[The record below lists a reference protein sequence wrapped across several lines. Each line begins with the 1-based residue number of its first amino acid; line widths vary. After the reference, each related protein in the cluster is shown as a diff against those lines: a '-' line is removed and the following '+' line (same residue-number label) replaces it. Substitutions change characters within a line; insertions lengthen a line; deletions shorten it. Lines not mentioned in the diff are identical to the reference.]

1 MEKYTLEIIDART
14 NNALKTGR
22 GREFASKSRAKAQ
35 FELWKKIATEPTQG
49 EDFLLDLYTS
59 AGDLINT
66 IVTNTAGYKEV
77 VGTDPQSIEYHE
89 GYDKGFWS
97 YERYI
102 YGLRGKRIDT
112 NSEAFQTANTPAAKK
127 ADDFYRGWNAARDAF
142 INFKQKKEK
151 KGAMA

>member
-14 NNALKTGR
+14 NNALKTGH
-22 GREFASKSRAKAQ
+22 GREFASKSEAEAQ
-35 FELWKKIATEPTQG
+35 FEQWKKIATEPTQG
-49 EDFLLDLYTS
+49 KDFLLDLYTPD
-59 AGDLINT
+59 GDLVDT
-66 IVTNTAGYKEV
+66 IVTNAAGYKEV

-89 GYDKGFWS
+89 GYDKGVWS

-112 NSEAFQTANTPAAKK
+112 NSKTFQTANTPPAKK
-127 ADDFYRGWNAARDAF
+127 SDGFYRGWNAARDAF
-142 INFKQKKEK
+142 MDFKQKKEG